1 MKTKNE
7 KAEIISEIQEKLK
20 SSSAVYLVDYSKI
33 TVSEIS
39 GLRREFLKEGVTY
52 KVYKNTLFQKAL
64 EGLDNRYPE
73 FAKELVGMTGY
84 IFANDNNYIS
94 PAKIIKKFSDEK
106 KKFYFKGCYIENQFY
121 GSDKL
126 DVLASMP
133 SKEEVIAGIIGSIA
147 SPASGIVGAIN
158 AVMRDLV
165 SVIDEISKKKVA

>member
-20 SSSAVYLVDYSKI
+20 SSSAVYLVDYSRI

-39 GLRREFLKEGVTY
+39 ELRREFLKEGVSY

-64 EGLDNRYPE
+64 EGLDKYPE
-73 FAKELVGMTGY
+73 FAKELTGMTGY

-94 PAKIIKKFSDEK
+94 PAKIIKKFSEDK

-133 SKEEVIAGIIGSIA
+133 SKNEVIAGIIGSIA